1 MDGIDV
7 TSPDPATRATRY
19 RGELPRNKRPSWVRR
34 HLRLVSLLLFVVAP
48 TAVVAVYFFGFA
60 SDQYVSEAKF
70 VVRGASVQSQGA
82 LSTLLQTTG
91 MSHAQEDTYA
101 VQDYI
106 MSRDALNELL
116 RTQDIRAVFN
126 RPEADWLSRF
136 PRFSWHATFEHF
148 YDYYQDHVDVVLDST
163 TNVSTLTVKTFRPL
177 DSERVARALLT
188 ESEALVNRMNDRQRE
203 NSMGV
208 ARQDL
213 ALAETR
219 VQSVA
224 KDIAEFRNR
233 EALLDPTKQA
243 VPMLT
248 AINDLQTMLSRTN
261 LQISQLVTST
271 PQSPLI
277 PDLRRR
283 VTALQGQIND
293 ARSKITGSDTSLVPK
308 ITAFDTLELQRVFAE
323 KQLASAITSLEA
335 ARLEAER
342 QQLYLETIVQ
352 PNVSDYATYPK
363 RLVSIAI
370 VFASILGLYIM
381 AVLIISGSQE
391 HRIT

>member
-1 MDGIDV
+1 MDGIDL
-7 TSPDPATRATRY
+7 TSAEPTTRGSRY
-19 RGELPRNKRPSWVRR
+19 RLELPHHKRPSWVRR
-34 HLRLVSLLLFVVAP
+34 HLKLALFILCVLVP
-48 TAVVAVYFFGFA
+48 TAIVTVYFFGFA

-70 VVRGASVQSQGA
+70 VVRGESMQTPGA
-82 LSTLLQTTG
+82 LSTLLQSTG
-91 MSHAQEDTYA
+91 MSHAEEDTYA

-106 MSRDALNELL
+106 MSRDALRQLIQS
-116 RTQDIRAVFN
+116 QDIKAVFD

-136 PRFSWHATFEHF
+136 PVFTWRATFEHF
-148 YDYYQDHVDVVLDST
+148 YDYYQNHVEVLLDST
-163 TNVSTLTVKTFRPL
+163 TGVSTITVKTFRPL
-177 DSERVARALLT
+177 DSERVARALL
-188 ESEALVNRMNDRQRE
+188 SAAEALVNQMNERQRA
-203 NSMGV
+203 NAMGTAGKDV
-208 ARQDL
+208 
-213 ALAETR
+213 ALAEAR

-248 AINDLQTMLSRTN
+248 AINELQTLLSRTN

-277 PDLRRR
+277 ADLRRR
-283 VTALQGQIND
+283 AAALQGQIND
-293 ARSKITGSDTSLVPK
+293 ARSKVTGADTSLVPK

-335 ARLEAER
+335 ARLQAER

-352 PNVSDYATYPK
+352 PNVSDYAAYPK
-363 RLVSIAI
+363 RFASIAV
-370 VFASILGLYIM
+370 VFASFLGLFLM
-381 AVLIISGSQE
+381 ASLLISGARE